1 MKSVQPGYGYGM
13 TFSAC
18 LWLGLFPLLQK
29 GTYSHITYD
38 KWIGMMILLVISLAC
53 FLFDLGCKLFVR
65 NKQPEVMETG
75 RYGIRRMLPLILAS
89 ALTLWTVLSCLVSRS
104 GPDIWWRA
112 ETARYE
118 GLASQLCYFIL
129 FVLFFFSCV
138 RLKPVLLSAA
148 AGLTVFLVIVL
159 LQRAGGNPL
168 GLYPSGRSY
177 DLNPEF
183 QGTIG
188 NIDMCTGWLLL
199 LSGLFL
205 RSFIGTAGKLKQN
218 GFPPRSLAFSSVCLA
233 GFFMSAYLIITMEVQ
248 FGMISLGVLC
258 LALLLRFLPAKMRL
272 PLLILLIVLM
282 LLIVWFWPGQGGG
295 IWELHEILHG
305 RARLSFGSN
314 RVAVWVYS
322 LRMAREDLLLGGG
335 SGTFPSRF
343 SRFLSDNSLEI
354 PREQDGLI
362 LPDYFDNP
370 HNEYIAQL
378 ADHGLPAMLLFMS
391 LLLLAV
397 FRGKQYPSLLRSSCS
412 VAVLCYT
419 VQAFFSFSVCLVAP
433 MFWVTLGLSFSDPGF
448 SPAQQNPL

>member
-1 MKSVQPGYGYGM
+1 MQSVQSKYGYGM

-38 KWIGMMILLVISLAC
+38 KWTDMMILFVVSLAC
-53 FLFDLGCKLFVR
+53 FLFDLGHKLLIR
-65 NKQPEVMETG
+65 IKQPQVMEKEG
-75 RYGIRRMLPLILAS
+75 YGIRRLLPFFLAS
-89 ALTLWTVLSCLVSRS
+89 ALILWTVLSCLVSRS
-104 GPDIWWRA
+104 GPDAWWRA

-118 GLASQLCYFIL
+118 GLASQLCYFFL
-129 FVLFFFSCV
+129 FVLFFFSRV

-148 AGLTVFLVIVL
+148 AGLAAFLVVVL

-168 GLYPSGRSY
+168 GLYPAGRSY
-177 DLNPEF
+177 GLNPEF

-205 RSFIGTAGKLKQN
+205 RSFIGTAVKTKQN
-218 GFPPRSLAFSSVCLA
+218 GFPPYSLAFSAVSLT
-233 GFFMSAYLIITMEVQ
+233 GFLMSAYLIITMDVQ

-258 LALLLRFLPAKMRL
+258 LASMLRFLPANRRI
-272 PLLILLIVLM
+272 PLLILLIVLA
-282 LLIVWFWPGQGGG
+282 LLIVWFWPGQSGG
-295 IWELHEILHG
+295 IWELHEIFHG
-305 RARLSFGSN
+305 QARLSFGSN

-322 LRMAREDLLLGGG
+322 LRMARENLLFGGG

-343 SRFLSDNSLEI
+343 SRFLADNGLEI
-354 PREQDGLI
+354 PRKQDGLI

-378 ADHGLPAMLLFMS
+378 TDHGLPAMLLFMG
-391 LLLLAV
+391 LLFLAV
-397 FRGKQYPSLLRSSCS
+397 FHRNQCLSLLRSSCS
-412 VAVLCYT
+412 AAVLCYA

-433 MFWVTLGLSFSDPGF
+433 MFWVILGLSFSEPEF
-448 SPAQQNPL
+448 SPV